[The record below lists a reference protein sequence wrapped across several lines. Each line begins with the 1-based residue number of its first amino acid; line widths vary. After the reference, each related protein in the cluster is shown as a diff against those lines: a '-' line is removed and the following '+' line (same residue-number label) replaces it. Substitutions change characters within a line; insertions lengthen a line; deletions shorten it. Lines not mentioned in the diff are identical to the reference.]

1 MLNASWKRAAL
12 GLVAVAA
19 VACSPGKPAQTA
31 ITAAEEALAAAPADA
46 KVYVAAEYQK
56 ATDQI
61 TAAKAALEEKDY
73 TTALASAKEA
83 STTISAFPAAIETT
97 KEEASASWK
106 MMSDSLPDMVGTVE
120 KRMNELSRMSRLPT
134 GVTRASLDG
143 AKTTLAEVKTMWGE
157 AMKSAQA
164 GNMMDAVKKGTT
176 CRTKTREM
184 MTALGMRKS

>member
-1 MLNASWKRAAL
+1 MLNVSWRRAAL
-12 GLVAVAA
+12 GLIAIAA
-19 VACSPGKPAQTA
+19 VACSPGKPAQDA

-46 KVYVAAEYQK
+46 KTYVAAEHQK

-61 TAAKAALEEKDY
+61 AAAKAALEQKDY
-73 TTALASAKEA
+73 PAALASAQEA

-97 KEEASASWK
+97 KKEATASWK
-106 MMSDSLPDMVGTVE
+106 MMTDSLPGMVTAVD
-120 KRMNELSRMSRLPT
+120 KRVTELSRMSRLPA
-134 GVTRASLDG
+134 GVTRANIDG

-157 AMKSAQA
+157 AQKSAEG
-164 GNMMDAVKKGTT
+164 GNLMDAVKKGTT